1 MSNFVDLN
9 HWKVAFFIYATVA
22 EKRYLPRSG
31 QNVTS
36 PKQVVG
42 DPAPGYTIDA
52 GAIQR
57 LLQLRQ
63 DDSEKKLLEAFER
76 LLGVRIEHL
85 RWGWGKI

>member
-1 MSNFVDLN
+1 M
-9 HWKVAFFIYATVA
+9 AFFIYATVA

-36 PKQVVG
+36 PKQVVD

-52 GAIQR
+52 GTFR
-57 LLQLRQ
+57 LFVTPRE
-63 DDSEKKLLEAFER
+63 DDGEKKLLEAFEN

-85 RWGWGKI
+85 R

>member
-1 MSNFVDLN
+1 MRLVTS
-9 HWKVAFFIYATVA
+9 
-22 EKRYLPRSG
+22 
-31 QNVTS
+31 QNVTA

-42 DPAPGYTIDA
+42 DPAPEYTIDVDTV
-52 GAIQR
+52 QR

-85 RWGWGKI
+85 R